1 MHKIAKQSIVFFLV
15 ASLVFIPATT
25 ATAADN
31 QPSRDDISA
40 GAMTIDLLFVR
51 PVGLFALLLGS
62 VVYIVS
68 LPFSAGGE
76 NAGEAGKKL
85 VADPARYTFKRK
97 LGDF

>member
-15 ASLVFIPATT
+15 ASLVFIPVAT
-25 ATAADN
+25 AAAADN
-31 QPSRDDISA
+31 QPPRDDISA
-40 GAMTIDLLFVR
+40 GAMTIDLLLFR
-51 PVGLFALLLGS
+51 PLGAFALLLGS

-76 NAGEAGKKL
+76 NAGDAGKKL
-85 VADPARYTFKRK
+85 VVDPAKYTFKRK